1 LRQHSIDL
9 KKRARLRQ
17 LLLLLFVVFAAMNAV
32 AFFHAWRFTHFANEP
47 GLHSPNP
54 EQLGPG
60 QKLWL
65 LLTGIRNPK
74 PQNGPKPDFPVETV
88 TIASPNGPLEA
99 WYARSDS
106 GRARGTVALFHGYT
120 SSKSHL
126 THEAGYFRRLGYN
139 VLLVDQAGNGGSAGF
154 RTTVGYREA
163 DDVAAAFHWLQDST
177 DASAGSPPHRM
188 GSAPEGPRE
197 APRQG
202 HIILYGISMGA
213 VAILRAEAELGVR
226 PAANILECPY
236 GNMRQTA
243 YNRFASMHVP
253 GFPMADLLVFWGGVQ
268 NGFWA
273 FGLNAERYATQIH
286 TPTLL
291 LWGTADPRVTRAE
304 TDAIFAQ
311 LAGPKARHDF
321 PGVGHEPYWKRYS
334 ADWEQQISRFLS
346 FQPEYSR

>member
-1 LRQHSIDL
+1 MKPRS
-9 KKRARLRQ
+9 RR
-17 LLLLLFVVFAAMNAV
+17 LLFLLFAVFGAMNAV

-47 GLHSPNP
+47 GRHSPNP

-74 PQNGPKPDFPVETV
+74 PQNGPKPGFPVETV
-88 TIASPNGPLEA
+88 TIRSPNGPLEA
-99 WYARSDS
+99 WYATPDS

-139 VLLVDQAGNGGSAGF
+139 VLLVDQAGNGNSAGF

-163 DDVAAAFHWLQDST
+163 DDVAAAFRWLKN
-177 DASAGSPPHRM
+177 AMNESAGSP
-188 GSAPEGPRE
+188 S
-197 APRQG
+197 PRQRG
-202 HIILYGISMGA
+202 PGGEPSASGNVILYGVSMGA

-226 PAANILECPY
+226 PTANILECPY

-273 FGLNAERYATQIH
+273 FGLNAERYATQIR

-304 TDAIFAQ
+304 TDAIFAH
-311 LAGPKARHDF
+311 LAGPKVRHDF
-321 PGVGHEPYWKRYS
+321 PGVGHEPYWRRYS
-334 ADWEQQISRFLS
+334 ADWEQQIQAFLS
-346 FQPEYSR
+346 R

>member
-1 LRQHSIDL
+1 MM
-9 KKRARLRQ
+9 KRTRLRLSY
-17 LLLLLFVVFAAMNAV
+17 LLLALFAAMNAV
-32 AFFHAWRFTHFANEP
+32 AFFHAWRFTHFSNEP

-60 QKLWL
+60 KKLWL
-65 LLTGIRNPK
+65 LFTGIRNPK
-74 PQNGPKPDFPVETV
+74 PQNGPQPRFPVKTV
-88 TIASPNGPLEA
+88 TITSPNGPLEA
-99 WYARSDS
+99 WFARPDS
-106 GRARGTVALFHGYT
+106 GQARGTVALFHGYT

-139 VLLVDQAGNGGSAGF
+139 VLLVDQAGNGNSAGF

-163 DDVAAAFHWLQDST
+163 DDVAAAVRYLRTQNPADSL
-177 DASAGSPPHRM
+177 
-188 GSAPEGPRE
+188 
-197 APRQG
+197 
-202 HIILYGISMGA
+202 ILYGVSMGA

-226 PAANILECPY
+226 PTANILECPY

-253 GFPMADLLVFWGGVQ
+253 GFPMADLLVFWGGMQ

-273 FGLNAERYATQIH
+273 FGLNAEHYATQIH

-304 TDAIFAQ
+304 TDAIFAH

-321 PGVGHEPYWKRYS
+321 LGVGHEPYWKPYS
-334 ADWEQQISRFLS
+334 ADWEQQIQKFLS
-346 FQPEYSR
+346 R